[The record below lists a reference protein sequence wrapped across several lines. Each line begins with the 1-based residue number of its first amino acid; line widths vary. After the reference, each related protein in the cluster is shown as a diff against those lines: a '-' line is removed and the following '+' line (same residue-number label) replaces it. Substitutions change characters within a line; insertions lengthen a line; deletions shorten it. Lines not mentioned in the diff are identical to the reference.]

1 MSQHEI
7 DSALHQSLFSDL
19 PGELTI
25 DLDLLS
31 KTNLAGVEFLLNN
44 PNAVNSGIVSEIEF
58 RSPQTIDNNRE
69 NEQIIGEQEST
80 EEIFATIEDRSETQ
94 AIETQATEGIN
105 PAFDLIGLTQL
116 RNDSSFAGIDGSGFT
131 VAVIDTGLDATHFDL
146 ESNFRAFVDFVYG
159 DGSTITNPDDTT
171 WTGEHGTHVAG
182 TVGAADENI
191 GVAPDVGLIGLQV
204 FETSGYAQNPT
215 IEDALEW
222 VLENREE
229 YNIIAVNMSLGGG
242 FFSSK
247 TDVFGD
253 ILEDD
258 IDRLERAGITVVSAA
273 GNSYADAQYPNFSA
287 PAIYSTLA
295 VGAVWQDDANSFLQ
309 WGSGAIDYTT
319 GADRITSFS
328 QRLDAPNTIF
338 APGALINSTVP
349 NDGFEEMAGTSMA
362 SPVVAGA
369 VALMQEAAL
378 EFGGRLLS
386 PDEVVE
392 IMRSTADTIFDGDD
406 EDDNVENTNTSYPRL
421 NIYNA
426 ISEIRRIFDGI
437 APPPPDTNAGDA
449 NGTIAGAIIGP
460 TLDGSPVDRILGSIG
475 IDGTSTD
482 IGDKDV
488 DIYRFSLSA
497 PGNVTIELGSN
508 PNNPANFDSFLRLFD
523 ESGNELVFD
532 DDGVS
537 QGGFSRLE
545 TSLDVGTY
553 YVGVSGFENSS
564 YDPNVADSGT
574 SGTTGNYAL
583 QFSLSND
590 DPNGILSGAREVNLG
605 NDREPAFFQGTIGA
619 DYGQSVGVAD
629 VDLFKLVVPDNGTL
643 FIDID
648 TPYETDYVDSYLR
661 LFDAEGNQIFFDNTG
676 EAAVSDD
683 NLSYDAAGNYTEFE
697 DFLYPEL
704 VFQDPI
710 DRTVYNG
717 HRTDSFLGAIVD
729 RGDVYYIGIS
739 DYFNQEYDP
748 TNLNNRLDAGTGGAY
763 DLNIT
768 FINPDVNG
776 SITQAVTDAP
786 LPNIGQPGNIGSDG
800 DPDTGELLDV
810 GDRDVDFIKVNSPD
824 AGILEIDI
832 DSYNNSST
840 EDPLDSVV
848 FLFDANGNL
857 LASDDDTDSF
867 DPLLQFE
874 IAANT
879 DYFIAVTGYG
889 NENFDPF
896 ALGSG
901 SGGDT
906 GEYIFNSQL
915 LPLTRSK
922 NLSDNTIDDGAV
934 RDISVE
940 DVVSGSIGED
950 NGFVIGADDI
960 DLYRFIPTTTGVV
973 DIRTTT
979 NEEFTANTFLRFF
992 DASGTE
998 IAFND
1003 NADATTRG
1011 SFLQVEVTAG
1021 TEYFIGI
1028 NGSSADARNYNP
1040 ITGEGAANGSQG
1052 NYSLSIAAGIAPN
1065 KAPIAVEDNASTD
1078 EDNPITVNVLA
1089 NDLDD
1094 DGTIDPTSVTIVE
1107 NPSNGSI
1114 SLNPDTG
1121 EVTYTPNADFNG
1133 SDRFTYTIQDDDGAT
1148 SEPATVNLTINPAT
1162 IETDLVFGSLHN
1174 DPMTLPSSE
1183 HLQLAFSGAGE
1194 DEINAAS
1201 ANLNL
1206 SDRFYGGSDS
1216 DLLVAGGD
1224 DRLFGGDGND
1234 TLDASN
1240 SSGANRL
1247 YGGAGND
1254 RLIAGSGDFLFGG
1267 VGEDEF
1273 IIADGSLPNA
1283 VNIIGD
1289 FEVQSDRIFINNLN
1303 LSAENITIT
1312 GGIIAI
1318 NGQNIAQL
1326 LGVNDSLLTIDASN
1340 SNSISIG

>member
-1 MSQHEI
+1 MYQHEF
-7 DSALHQSLFSDL
+7 DSALHQSLEPQRSLFSSL
-19 PGELTI
+19 PETFTI
-25 DLDLLS
+25 DLDFPS
-31 KTNLAGVEFLLNN
+31 NINIPEVEFHLSRGERERGSGGDRERGREGAIDWQKIPNKQPTTNN
-44 PNAVNSGIVSEIEF
+44 QQ
-58 RSPQTIDNNRE
+58 QTTNN
-69 NEQIIGEQEST
+69 
-80 EEIFATIEDRSETQ
+80 ETQ
-94 AIETQATEGIN
+94 DIEVQATEGIN

-116 RNDSSFAGIDGSGFT
+116 RNDPDFAGIDGSGFT
-131 VAVIDTGLDATHFDL
+131 VAVIDTGLDATHFEL
-146 ESNFRAFVDFVYG
+146 EPNFRAFVDFVYG
-159 DGSTITNPDDTT
+159 DGTTITNPEDTT

-182 TVGAADENI
+182 IVGAADENI
-191 GVAPDVGLIGLQV
+191 GVATDVGLIGLQV

-222 VLENREE
+222 VLDNREE

-242 FFSSK
+242 FFSSE
-247 TDVFGD
+247 TEVFGD

-258 IDRLERAGITVVSAA
+258 IQRLERAGITVVSAG

-287 PAIYSTLA
+287 PAIFSTLA
-295 VGAVWQDDANSFLQ
+295 VGAVWQDDVNSFLQ

-319 GADRITSFS
+319 GADRLTSFS

-349 NDGFEEMAGTSMA
+349 NNGFEEMAGTSMA
-362 SPVVAGA
+362 SPMVAGA

-386 PDEVVE
+386 PDEVAE

-406 EDDNVENTNTSYPRL
+406 EDDNVTNTNISYPRL
-421 NIYNA
+421 NIYKA
-426 ISEIRRIFDGI
+426 ISEIRRIFDDI

-449 NGTIAGAIIGP
+449 NGTIQGAIIGP
-460 TLDGSPVDRILGSIG
+460 TLDGSPVNPILGSIG
-475 IDGTSTD
+475 IDGTSTN
-482 IGDKDV
+482 IGDRDV

-508 PNNPANFDSFLRLFD
+508 LNNLADFDSFLRLFD
-523 ESGNELVFD
+523 QSGNELAFD
-532 DDGVS
+532 DDGVG

-545 TSLDVGTY
+545 TSLDAGTY
-553 YVGVSGFENSS
+553 YVGVSGFDNSS

-574 SGTTGNYAL
+574 SGATGNYAL

-619 DYGQSVGVAD
+619 DYGQTVGVAD
-629 VDLFKLVVPDNGTL
+629 VDLFKLVVPDNGIL

-648 TPYETDYVDSYLR
+648 TPYESDYVDSYLR
-661 LFDAEGNQIFFDNTG
+661 LFDAEGNQVFFSDTG

-683 NLSYDAAGNYTEFE
+683 NLSFDAAGNYTEFE
-697 DFLYPEL
+697 DSLYPEL

-710 DRTVYNG
+710 DRTYYYG
-717 HRTDSFLGAIVD
+717 HRTDSFLGAVVD

-739 DYFNQEYDP
+739 DYFNQDYDP
-748 TNLNNRLDAGTGGAY
+748 TNLDNRLDAGTGGAY
-763 DLNIT
+763 DLTIT

-776 SITQAVTDAP
+776 SITQAITDAP
-786 LPNIGQPGNIGSDG
+786 LPNIGQPGTIGADG
-800 DPDTGELLDV
+800 DPETGALLEV
-810 GDRDVDFIKVNSPD
+810 GDRDVDFVKVNSPE

-832 DSYNNSST
+832 DSYNNNST
-840 EDPLDSVV
+840 ENPLDSVV

-879 DYFIAVTGYG
+879 DYFVAVTGYG

-915 LPLTRSK
+915 LPLTRSTT
-922 NLSDNTIDDGAV
+922 LSDNTINDGAV
-934 RDISVE
+934 RAIAVA
-940 DVVSGSIGED
+940 DVVSGNIGED

-960 DLYRFIPTTTGVV
+960 DLYRFIPTTSGLV

-992 DASGTE
+992 DASGNE

-1003 NADATTRG
+1003 NEDATTRG
-1011 SFLQVEVTAG
+1011 SFLQVEVIAG
-1021 TEYFIGI
+1021 TEYFIGV
-1028 NGSSADARNYNP
+1028 NGSSADARNYDP
-1040 ITGEGAANGSQG
+1040 VTGEGAADGSQG
-1052 NYSLSIAAGIAPN
+1052 DYSLSLTTGVAPN
-1065 KAPIAVEDNASTD
+1065 NAPIAVEDNASTD
-1078 EDNPITVNVLA
+1078 ENNPITVNVLA
-1089 NDLDD
+1089 NDSDS
-1094 DGTIDPTSVTIVE
+1094 DGTINPASVTIVD
-1107 NPSNGSI
+1107 NPNNGSI
-1114 SLNPDTG
+1114 SINPDTG
-1121 EVTYTPNADFNG
+1121 EVTYSPNRDFNG

-1148 SEPATVNLTINPAT
+1148 SDPATVNLTINPAKVQ
-1162 IETDLVFGSLHN
+1162 TDLLFGSLHN

-1194 DEINAAS
+1194 DEIYAESTNP
-1201 ANLNL
+1201 NL
-1206 SDRFYGGSDS
+1206 SDRFYTAS
-1216 DLLVAGGD
+1216 GD
-1224 DRLFGGDGND
+1224 DLIIPGTNDRLLGGDGND
-1234 TLDASN
+1234 TLDASTGG
-1240 SSGANRL
+1240 SGNRL
-1247 YGGAGND
+1247 YSGAGND
-1254 RLIAGSGDFLFGG
+1254 KLIAGSSDFLIGG
-1267 VGEDEF
+1267 TGEDEF
-1273 IIADGSLPNA
+1273 ILADGSLPNEL
-1283 VNIIGD
+1283 NIVGD
-1289 FEVQSDRIFINNLN
+1289 FEDAIDRILINNLN
-1303 LSAENITIT
+1303 LSVEDISISEGT
-1312 GGIIAI
+1312 IAI
-1318 NGQNIAQL
+1318 NGQNITQL
-1326 LGVNDSLLTIDASN
+1326 LGVDSALLTIDDSN
-1340 SNSISIG
+1340 PNSVSIV